1 MIDLVEEF
9 EKKLEI
15 ASSLRDRLGEDA
27 EAAERDPHSRRL
39 PRPCGLT
46 IHTGIGC
53 KFGCLYCYIW
63 DMGFRG
69 EPRAYPL
76 SGLQLAYAIAS
87 NPAVALGRNGTL
99 LAYGSVTE
107 PFMDVS
113 KERSFEYLSAVAK
126 LLGNPIQ
133 LSTKAYLSSEDVS
146 RLKELVGYGSFL
158 VTIISLSMSRLLEPN
173 APSPDRRFETI
184 GNLRKAGFHTCLFLR
199 PILPGIGLNE
209 FREILEK
216 AYGFGVCG
224 VVLGSLRVTRGII
237 DRLRAAGYPG
247 LGEILDRIPRNPSG
261 GEQVTIR
268 SSDLKQRVAE
278 IAKDLGIEIYPSACA
293 ASIAAHG
300 LGCWACRFGPCGDRE
315 AIPDFEPADLIELA
329 RRFKLKI
336 HSLRIEEPKVFLKVD
351 GDIRMVKR
359 FKEFV
364 KALIKR
370 ELVIG

>member
-1 MIDLVEEF
+1 VDLVEEF

-46 IHTGIGC
+46 IHTGFGC

-69 EPRAYPL
+69 EPKAYPL
-76 SGLQLAYAIAS
+76 SGLQLAYAVAS

-99 LAYGSVTE
+99 LAYGSITE

-113 KERSFEYLSAVAK
+113 RERSFEYLASVAE

-133 LSTKAYLSSEDVS
+133 LSTKAHLSPEDVS
-146 RLKELVGYGSFL
+146 RLEELVGYGSFL
-158 VTIISLSMSRLLEPN
+158 VTIVSLSMSRLLEPN
-173 APSPDRRFETI
+173 APSPDKRFETI
-184 GNLRKAGFHTCLFLR
+184 RNLRRAGFHVCLFLR
-199 PILPGIGLNE
+199 PILPGISLNE
-209 FREILEK
+209 FREILER
-216 AYGFGVCG
+216 ADECGVCG
-224 VVLGSLRVTRGII
+224 VVLGSLRITEGIVN
-237 DRLRAAGYPG
+237 RLRAAGYPG
-247 LGEILDRIPRNPSG
+247 LGEILERAPRSPSG
-261 GEQVTIR
+261 GKQVTIR
-268 SSDLKQRVAE
+268 ASDLKRRVAG
-278 IAKDLGIEIYPSACA
+278 IAEDLGIEVYPSACA

-315 AIPDFEPADLIELA
+315 AIPDFEPADLMELA
-329 RRFKLKI
+329 RRFGLKV
-336 HSLRIEEPKVFLKVD
+336 HGVRVEEPKVFLKIS
-351 GDIRMVKR
+351 GDAGMVKR

>member
-1 MIDLVEEF
+1 MDLVEEF
-9 EKKLEI
+9 ERKLEI

-46 IHTGIGC
+46 IHTGFGC

-69 EPRAYPL
+69 EPKAYPL
-76 SGLQLAYAIAS
+76 SGLQLAYAVAS

-99 LAYGSVTE
+99 LAYGSITE

-113 KERSFEYLSAVAK
+113 RERSFEYLASVAE

-133 LSTKAYLSSEDVS
+133 LSTKAHLSSEDVS

-158 VTIISLSMSRLLEPN
+158 VTIVSLSMSRLLEPN
-173 APSPDRRFETI
+173 APSPDKRFETMS
-184 GNLRKAGFHTCLFLR
+184 NLGRAGFHVCLFLR

-209 FREILEK
+209 FREILER
-216 AYGFGVCG
+216 ARERGACG
-224 VVLGSLRVTRGII
+224 VVLGSLRITEGIV

-247 LGEILDRIPRNPSG
+247 LGEILERAPRSPSG
-261 GEQVTIR
+261 GKQITIR
-268 SSDLKQRVAE
+268 ASDLKRRVAG
-278 IAKDLGIEIYPSACA
+278 IAKDMGIEVYPSACA

-315 AIPDFEPADLIELA
+315 AIPDFEPADLMELA
-329 RRFKLKI
+329 RRFGLKV
-336 HSLRIEEPKVFLKVD
+336 HGVRVEEPKVFLKIS
-351 GDIRMVKR
+351 GDARMAKR

>member
-1 MIDLVEEF
+1 MVNLVEEF

-15 ASSLRDRLGEDA
+15 ASSLRDRLGEA
-27 EAAERDPHSRRL
+27 SETAERDPHFRRL

-46 IHTGIGC
+46 IHTGLGC

-87 NPAVALGRNGTL
+87 NPAVAVGRNGTL

-113 KERSFEYLSAVAK
+113 RERSFEYLASVAE

-133 LSTKAYLSSEDVS
+133 LSTKAYLSSEDAS

-158 VTIISLSMSRLLEPN
+158 VTIVSLSMSKLLEPN
-173 APSPDRRFETI
+173 APSPAKRFETI
-184 GNLRKAGFHTCLFLR
+184 RNLRRAGLHVCLFLR
-199 PILPGIGLNE
+199 PILPGISLNE
-209 FREILEK
+209 FREILER
-216 AYGFGVCG
+216 ADECGVCG
-224 VVLGSLRVTRGII
+224 VVLGSLRVTEGII
-237 DRLRAAGYPG
+237 ERLRAAGYPG
-247 LGEILDRIPRNPSG
+247 LSEILKRIPRNPSG
-261 GEQVTIR
+261 REQVAIR
-268 SSDLKQRVAE
+268 ASDLKRRVAG
-278 IAKDLGIEIYPSACA
+278 IAEDLGIEVYPSACA